1 MNKFQGFV
9 RLLRIILLLL
19 KVFWKKA
26 IYKIIQPD
34 EFIATLLR
42 VPNDLSRK
50 TPAII
55 TFGRDLQ
62 KSTKKAK
69 KILWIKDIMNLK
81 KKNTSVVY
89 SEITLNKFDIEDFI
103 KVIKSHENRG
113 NLLKVSAGK
122 IKS

>member
-1 MNKFQGFV
+1 M
-9 RLLRIILLLL
+9 RIILLLL

-26 IYKIIQPD
+26 IYKIIQSD
-34 EFIATLLR
+34 EFLATLLG
-42 VPNDLSRK
+42 VPDDLSRK
-50 TPAII
+50 TPAIN

-69 KILWIKDIMNLK
+69 KILWIKDKINL
-81 KKNTSVVY
+81 KKNTSVVDP
-89 SEITLNKFDIEDFI
+89 EITLTKNEIEDFI
-103 KVIKSHENRG
+103 KVIMSHENRG

>member
-1 MNKFQGFV
+1 M
-9 RLLRIILLLL
+9 RIILLLL

-26 IYKIIQPD
+26 IYKIIQSD
-34 EFIATLLR
+34 EFLATLLG

-50 TPAII
+50 TPAIN

-81 KKNTSVVY
+81 KKNTSVVD